1 MTYKFHL
8 LPQTTWTLQT
18 PGGESMPMGDLLQL
32 LEAVDQAGHIAGAC
46 KRCGVSYR
54 HAWGVLRRAESLLG
68 AALLTTSRRQG
79 SQLTGLG
86 RQLLHAYRNAAGRLA
101 DVQEDAAEEFSDVLA
116 LLRGD
121 AQQAPR
127 LRMHAS
133 HGFAVEGMLR
143 VADTLGL
150 ARLDL
155 RYRSAIEALMALHR
169 DDCDLAGFQVPE
181 GPFQA
186 EMLAYYRP
194 WLDAGRHRLI
204 YLARRETG
212 LFVCRGNPKGIKDVR
227 DLAAEGVRFVNR
239 QPGSGTRLLL
249 EHMLRQAGLRMQQV
263 QGYDSSEFTHLAVA
277 AHIASGMADAGI
289 GVRTAAERCGL
300 DFIPLTQERYFF
312 AVRSDRLE
320 APAMR
325 QWLAM
330 LGGAAY
336 REHVGGLVGYD
347 AEGVGA
353 VLTLE
358 EAFGADAGQA
368 PARPLS
374 KEVMA

>member
-1 MTYKFHL
+1 MTYNFHL
-8 LPQTTWTLQT
+8 LPQTNWTLQT
-18 PGGESMPMGDLLQL
+18 PGGESMPMSDLLLL
-32 LEAVDQAGHIAGAC
+32 LEAIDQVGHIAGAC

-68 AALLTTSRRQG
+68 ASLLTTSRRQG

-86 RQLLHAYRNAAGRLA
+86 QQLLQAYRKAVGRLTE
-101 DVQEDAAEEFSDVLA
+101 VQADAAEEFSDVLA

-121 AQQAPR
+121 PQQAPR
-127 LRMHAS
+127 LRLHAS

-143 VADTLGL
+143 VAQEQGL
-150 ARLDL
+150 AGLDL

-169 DDCDLAGFQVPE
+169 DDCDLAGFQVPL

-186 EMLAYYRP
+186 DMLAYYRP

-204 YLARRETG
+204 YLAQRETG
-212 LFVCRGNPKGIKDVR
+212 LFVRQGNPKGIQGVQ
-227 DLAAEGVRFVNR
+227 DLTAEGVRFVNR

-249 EHMLRQAGLRMQQV
+249 EHMLRQSSLRTQQV
-263 QGYDSSEFTHLAVA
+263 QGYDSSEFTHMAVA
-277 AHIASGMADAGI
+277 AHIASGMADAGM

-300 DFIPLTQERYFF
+300 DFISLTQERYFF
-312 AVRSDRLE
+312 AVRADRLDK
-320 APAMR
+320 PIMR
-325 QWLAM
+325 QWLA
-330 LGGAAY
+330 LLDSPAY
-336 REHVGGLVGYD
+336 REHVGQLAGYD
-347 AEGVGA
+347 VEGVGA

-358 EAFGADAGQA
+358 QAFGTDAGQA
-368 PARPLS
+368 STRPSS

>member
-18 PGGESMPMGDLLQL
+18 PEGEAMPMADLLRL
-32 LEAVDQAGHIAGAC
+32 LEAIEQLGHIAGAC

-54 HAWGVLRRAESLLG
+54 HAWGVLRRAEALLG

-79 SQLTGLG
+79 SQLTSLGL
-86 RQLLHAYRNAAGRLA
+86 QLLQAYRNAAGRLA

-116 LLRGD
+116 QLHGD
-121 AQQAPR
+121 ARQAPR

-143 VADTLGL
+143 VADTLGMS
-150 ARLDL
+150 RLDL

-169 DDCDLAGFQVPE
+169 DDCDLAGFQVPV
-181 GPFQA
+181 GAFQA
-186 EMLAYYRP
+186 DILAYYRP
-194 WLDAGRHRLI
+194 WLDASRHRLI
-204 YLARRETG
+204 YLAERETG
-212 LFVCRGNPKGIKDVR
+212 LFVCRGNPKGIQTVS
-227 DLAAEGVRFVNR
+227 DLTVPGVRFVNR

-249 EHMLRQAGLRMQQV
+249 EHMLRQSGLRMQQV

-277 AHIASGMADAGI
+277 AHIASGMADAGM

-320 APAMR
+320 TPAMK
-325 QWLAM
+325 QWLEM
-330 LGGAAY
+330 LGSAAY
-336 REHVGGLVGYD
+336 GEHVGELVGYD
-347 AEGVGA
+347 AGGVGA

-358 EAFGADAGQA
+358 EAFGADVGQEQA
-368 PARPLS
+368 HPVS
-374 KEVMA
+374 QEVMA